1 QVASQARPR
10 VFLID
15 KPGAQQSLILAGL
28 LAPPTTAPNNLQIQT
43 MNGAFGG
50 VFSSRLN
57 MNLREDKHWAYGAYS
72 FTQEALGQRPYLLYA
87 PVQTDKTAESAAEL
101 QKEVKAVVG
110 DRPLTSE
117 EIAKIKVN
125 DVRSL
130 PGSYET
136 AGSVLGALTGNALYH
151 RPDDYVSTLKA
162 RTEAQTDADVR
173 AAAAEIIKPEALTW
187 VIVGDLSKIEAP
199 VRALDLGTIQVVDA
213 DGKPVASAPAA
224 ASTAK

>member
-1 QVASQARPR
+1 
-10 VFLID
+10 
-15 KPGAQQSLILAGL
+15 
-28 LAPPTTAPNNLQIQT
+28 

>member
-1 QVASQARPR
+1 
-10 VFLID
+10 
-15 KPGAQQSLILAGL
+15 
-28 LAPPTTAPNNLQIQT
+28 

-57 MNLREDKHWAYGAYS
+57 MNLREDKHWAYGAFS

-87 PVQTDKTAESAAEL
+87 PVQTDKTAESAAEML
-101 QKEVKAVVG
+101 KEVKAVVG

-136 AGSVLGALTGNALYH
+136 AGSVLSALTQNALYQ
-151 RPDDYVSTLKA
+151 RPDDYITTLKQ
-162 RTEAQTDADVR
+162 RTEAQTDANVR
-173 AAAAEIIKPEALTW
+173 AAAAEIIHPDALTW

-199 VRALDLGTIQVVDA
+199 VRALKLGAIRVVDA
-213 DGKPVASAPAA
+213 DGQAVDKAVEQATAA
-224 ASTAK
+224 KAK

>member
-1 QVASQARPR
+1 
-10 VFLID
+10 
-15 KPGAQQSLILAGL
+15 
-28 LAPPTTAPNNLQIQT
+28 
-43 MNGAFGG
+43 
-50 VFSSRLN
+50 
-57 MNLREDKHWAYGAYS
+57 
-72 FTQEALGQRPYLLYA
+72 LLYA

-173 AAAAEIIKPEALTW
+173 AAAAEIIKPDALTW

-199 VRALDLGTIQVVDA
+199 VRALNLGAIQVVDA
-213 DGKPVASAPAA
+213 DGKPVASAPVA
-224 ASTAK
+224 ASTAQ